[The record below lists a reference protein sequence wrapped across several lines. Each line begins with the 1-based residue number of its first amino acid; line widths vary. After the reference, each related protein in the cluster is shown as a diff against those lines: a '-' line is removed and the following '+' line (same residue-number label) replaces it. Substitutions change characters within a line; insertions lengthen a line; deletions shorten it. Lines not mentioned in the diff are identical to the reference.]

1 MPTNPDTLQDED
13 IIAMLEGLKAQSP
26 AYPPE
31 LLEKQRAAFKKGV
44 AILGTSLIFWS
55 LFGFKGTIKI
65 GVAENILKWVLIGTL
80 TVQIAVGS
88 YIYRDQI
95 RQLFLPPTPSVI
107 EPLDPII
114 KPYATAIRPAPGL
127 PSATPEPKE
136 TTLPSPTVRATFTPT
151 PIFNPNS
158 VVEPSFTPSPTLPGN
173 RLGQTPTPPGKR
185 DTATPA
191 PTKTPKP

>member
-1 MPTNPDTLQDED
+1 MTTNPDTITDED

-44 AILGTSLIFWS
+44 AVLGTSLIFWS
-55 LFGFKGTIKI
+55 LFGLKGTIKI
-65 GVAENILKWVLIGTL
+65 GVLEHILKWVLIGTL
-80 TVQIAVGS
+80 TVQIAVGG

-95 RQLFLPPTPSVI
+95 RQLFLPPTPSAI
-107 EPLDPII
+107 EPLDPIV
-114 KPYATAIRPAPGL
+114 KPYATAIRATPGL
-127 PSATPEPKE
+127 PSDTPKPEA
-136 TTLPSPTVRATFTPT
+136 TTLPSPTIQATATPMPT
-151 PIFNPNS
+151 FGTNAI
-158 VVEPSFTPSPTLPGN
+158 VEPSFTPSPTLPGN